1 MPQAQ
6 LAQHAC
12 PHGRLAGCR
21 DGSAQITQIP
31 SPSAAT
37 TDAADGVADSA
48 TVAAAAVPASTLA
61 GGGRG
66 LAAGPLMVP
75 LMSDGM
81 HCFLCVFHA
90 VCWQLRPQYHADW
103 QRLQQEVAPRCPQF
117 AQNRSTGAP
126 NNSIG

>member
-1 MPQAQ
+1 MDV
-6 LAQHAC
+6 
-12 PHGRLAGCR
+12 AG
-21 DGSAQITQIP
+21 
-31 SPSAAT
+31 
-37 TDAADGVADSA
+37 GVADSA
-48 TVAAAAVPASTLA
+48 TAAAAAVPASTLA

-66 LAAGPLMVP
+66 LAAVP

-126 NNSIG
+126 NNSTGAQNRSIGWGSLLPR